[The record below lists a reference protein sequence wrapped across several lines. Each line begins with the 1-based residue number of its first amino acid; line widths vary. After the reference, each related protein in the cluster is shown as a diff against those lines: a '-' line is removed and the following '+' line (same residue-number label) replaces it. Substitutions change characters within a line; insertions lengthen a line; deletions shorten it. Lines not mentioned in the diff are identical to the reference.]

1 MIVECP
7 GCQSRY
13 DVTGRPAGTRAR
25 CRCGTV
31 FTLPAPTAEA
41 AALTCPNCGAPVAPD
56 ASSCQYCRVALL
68 VRACPRCFAR
78 IFQGYEHCPHCG
90 ADVSTPAQ
98 ANPDGSARKRD
109 CPRCAGTPQDLM
121 AHLVGGVL
129 LDECPACHGVWL
141 DSAAVDRVLRERGE
155 EANHVLK
162 EMSAPASDLAVAD
175 ASAAPIDPGTAAIEQ
190 QAIPEPSILTTPGA
204 TRVYISCPDCG
215 TVMNRV
221 NFARRSGIIVNVCR
235 NHGTWFDDSELPRV
249 IEFVLK
255 GGVEESA
262 RKDARQ
268 ALEDAR
274 RARSEAEAARYA
286 ASTADLTRPFDS
298 YDRRFDL
305 FGTALGSIARLLK

>member
-7 GCQSRY
+7 GCKSRY

-31 FTLPAPTAEA
+31 FTLPAPGTEA
-41 AALTCPNCGAPVAPD
+41 VVLTCPNCGAPVGPH
-56 ASSCQYCRVALL
+56 ASSCQYCRAELL

-78 IFQGYEHCPHCG
+78 IFQGYDHCPHCG
-90 ADVSTPAQ
+90 AEVATPAR
-98 ANPDGSARKRD
+98 ANPDGTARKRD
-109 CPRCAGTPQDLM
+109 CPRCAGDPQLLM
-121 AHLVGGVL
+121 AHLIGGVL
-129 LDECPACHGVWL
+129 LDECPTCHGVWL

-162 EMSAPASDLAVAD
+162 EMSAPASELAVAD
-175 ASAAPIDPGTAAIEQ
+175 ATGPIDPGTAAIER
-190 QAIPEPSILTTPGA
+190 QATPEPAILTTPVPM
-204 TRVYISCPDCG
+204 RVYISCPDCG
-215 TVMNRV
+215 TTMNRV
-221 NFARRSGIIVNVCR
+221 NFARRSGIIVDVCR
-235 NHGTWFDDSELPRV
+235 DHGTWFDDTELPRV

-262 RKDARQ
+262 RKDAQQ

-274 RARSEAEAARYA
+274 RARAEAEATRLVT
-286 ASTADLTRPFDS
+286 STTAMGRPFDT

-305 FGTALGSIARLLK
+305 FGNALGAIARLLK